1 MTQFHNISRSTALV
15 AVVAGLAMGSALN
28 VSRAADTAPAPGPA
42 SQWVERTLDY
52 TYMGF
57 TSRYSCDGLEDN
69 VRVMLLALGARK
81 SDLKIDSRGCTR
93 FTGPEASPGIFARFW
108 VLAPQSADQTGN
120 AAGGAAQAAQWQTV
134 DMVRLQGPEWEQGQ
148 CELLEQMK
156 QKALPLFT
164 SRNLKYHS
172 SCFPHSATPGEIQF
186 TVDVL
191 RPTPVTTSRPGA

>member
-1 MTQFHNISRSTALV
+1 MTQSIGISRSTALI
-15 AVVAGLAMGSALN
+15 AVVAGLAMGSGLN
-28 VSRAADTAPAPGPA
+28 VGRAADTAPAPA
-42 SQWVERTLDY
+42 AQWVERTLDY

-57 TSRYSCDGLEDN
+57 TSKYSCDGLEDN

-93 FTGPEASPGIFARFW
+93 FTGPETSPGIFARFW
-108 VLAPQSADQTGN
+108 VLAPQSADQAGN
-120 AAGGAAQAAQWQTV
+120 AGGGAPQAAQWQTV

-191 RPTPVTTSRPGA
+191 RPTPATAGRPGA